1 MPKFNV
7 YDLNSSNAL
16 YVFSGE
22 FLTPQEAVVSAY
34 HYNHAEEITIPLID
48 YVKNNLSKVRK
59 SNSSIVNGVS
69 YNYND
74 YCTLVKNT

>member
-1 MPKFNV
+1 MPKFKV

-16 YVFSGE
+16 YIFCGE
-22 FLTPQEAVVSAY
+22 FLTPQEAVVAAY
-34 HYNHAEEITIPLID
+34 HYNHADEITIPLID
-48 YVKNNLSKVRK
+48 YVKSNLSKVTK
-59 SNSSIVNGVS
+59 GNSSVMKGVY